1 MRAVVRRGS
10 QLEIDKNYALP
21 EPGPGQ
27 MIVKTL
33 CCGICGSDLHALHH
47 MDHFAAIGQRSGA
60 LRNLQASHDL
70 VFGHEFCAEIVDYGP
85 GCSKTLKPG
94 QNVVSMPYAAGSDG
108 LEVVGYSNTFARNI
122 SGGSFWLD
130 KAREIQLFN
139 IFVQSLFRK
148 RTQKIKRKIMETINV
163 SGRTSQNSARST
175 CLHHGGERRDSHLRR
190 VGGAF

>member
-85 GCSKTLKPG
+85 GCSKTL
-94 QNVVSMPYAAGSDG
+94 N
-108 LEVVGYSNTFARNI
+108 L
-122 SGGSFWLD
+122 
-130 KAREIQLFN
+130 
-139 IFVQSLFRK
+139 
-148 RTQKIKRKIMETINV
+148 
-163 SGRTSQNSARST
+163 GRTSFRCHMLPGLTAWKLLVTPTRLPEISVEDPSGSTRRGKSNSST
-175 CLHHGGERRDSHLRR
+175 YSYKASSENERKRLNEK
-190 VGGAF
+190 